1 MGSTA
6 SNWHLC
12 RATNQTCPG
21 GHFEMYGSK
30 SLCCILGTNK
40 VVGQSHF
47 ETNKHTNKL
56 IEKAIRVMVTRDGG
70 GE

>member
-1 MGSTA
+1 
-6 SNWHLC
+6 
-12 RATNQTCPG
+12 
-21 GHFEMYGSK
+21 MYGSK